1 MKLCPECYGEY
12 QDDQT
17 ECPED
22 SSVLT
27 AVEDDPLIGTK
38 IAGRYTVMSVVGRGG
53 MGVVYK
59 AKHDLMDRL
68 VAIKMLHSHL
78 VSDAE
83 ALKRFHREAK
93 AVSRVQH
100 PHTVTLYDFGI
111 TPNGQPF
118 IVMDYIEGTHL
129 KRIISQYGPVP
140 LAKTAHIFKQV
151 VEALTCA
158 HKEGV
163 IHRDLKPENIM
174 LTKRGNDDEW
184 VEVVDFGISMLM
196 ATEQSPKIS
205 RITRIGDVCGSPPYM
220 SPEQCISSLQI
231 DTRSDIY
238 SLGVV
243 LYEALTGRLPF
254 RTKSAVEMIDC
265 HLYAP
270 PTPLRVANTELA
282 CCESLNSL
290 LVKALQK
297 EPDNRQQTMEE
308 FGAQLS
314 EAIKLDSLKLKA
326 LKQKLEVESFENLVS
341 EAKSHDDGKSHRAHA
356 ENAPGAENQESITGD
371 NRARGPGPLDGL
383 RSAIARAL
391 SSLLS
396 FSARTGQNQ
405 RPYVLS
411 NCPYCG
417 CEIEPQVN
425 FCLSCG
431 RNLASPQDA
440 AKLRPAQH
448 VFAYPKFHK
457 SNEGNTPRFS
467 RKARM
472 SAGKHAHFLGMSP
485 GFLLIVIIVVAY
497 LSQTTFGKQVFDTT
511 MKGAGSIAKQLH
523 LAF

>member
-27 AVEDDPLIGTK
+27 MVDDDPLIGTK
-38 IAGRYTVMSVVGRGG
+38 IAGRYTVLSIVGRGG

-100 PHTVTLYDFGI
+100 PHTITLYDFGI
-111 TPNGQPF
+111 TPSGQPF

-140 LAKTAHIFKQV
+140 LSKVAHIFKQV
-151 VEALTCA
+151 VEALACA

-174 LTKRGNDDEW
+174 LTKRGNDEEW

-243 LYEALTGRLPF
+243 LYESLTGRLPF

-270 PTPLRVANTELA
+270 PSPLRVANPELA

-341 EAKSHDDGKSHRAHA
+341 EAKAHDDGKAAPEAAGKTEKEELITGGGRA
-356 ENAPGAENQESITGD
+356 QESG
-371 NRARGPGPLDGL
+371 GL
-383 RSAIARAL
+383 YAIRNLIGNAL
-391 SSLLS
+391 SSLLNIGNRS
-396 FSARTGQNQ
+396 GANNRS
-405 RPYVLS
+405 YVLS

-448 VFAYPKFHK
+448 VFAYPKFQK
-457 SNEGNTPRFS
+457 SQAASPRFS
-467 RKARM
+467 KKARM

-485 GFLLIVIIVVAY
+485 GFLVVVLIVVAY

-511 MKGAGSIAKQLH
+511 IKGAGDMAKQLH
-523 LAF
+523 LPF